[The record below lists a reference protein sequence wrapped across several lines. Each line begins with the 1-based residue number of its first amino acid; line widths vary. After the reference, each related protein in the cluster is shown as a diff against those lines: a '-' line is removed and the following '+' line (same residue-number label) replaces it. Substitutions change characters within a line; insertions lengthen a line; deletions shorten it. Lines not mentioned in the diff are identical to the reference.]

1 MKVITMITPQ
11 NVPLISLASAF
22 KTYLKGVADMTWLAT
37 TSKTIALLSLML
49 PMLVGCG
56 ATNVEKKTTAGIG
69 LGALAGGVITGDVG
83 GAAAGAAVG
92 GLAGYAIGTDQD
104 RYADKQ
110 ALEQEKLALEKEQ
123 AAIAKAMITNDPNT
137 AYRPSSGNNL
147 VGTTWRVISI
157 EGESPFPEFH
167 YIVSTFQTNSKVT
180 TLVIDAKGGTDS
192 IVETY
197 VITDDILVVAGEE
210 NGEKYVVDGKL
221 NIADDTFT
229 YTTPAYKITG
239 ERIRWATVK

>member
-1 MKVITMITPQ
+1 MSSLAKELIALV
-11 NVPLISLASAF
+11 LISP
-22 KTYLKGVADMTWLAT
+22 M
-37 TSKTIALLSLML
+37 LLV
-49 PMLVGCG
+49 LVGCG

-110 ALEQEKLALEKEQ
+110 ALEQERLAIEKEQ
-123 AAIAKAMITNDPNT
+123 AAIAKAMITSDPST
-137 AYRPSSGNNL
+137 AYRPSSGNRL

-157 EGESPFPEFH
+157 DGESPFPEFH

-180 TLVIDAKGGTDS
+180 TLVIDDKGGTDS

-197 VITDDILVVAGEE
+197 IITDDILVISGEE
-210 NGEKYVVDGKL
+210 DGQRYVVDGKL
-221 NIADDTFT
+221 NIDGDTFT
-229 YTTPAYKITG
+229 YTTPAYKVSG

>member
-1 MKVITMITPQ
+1 MTQFVKQFSSFTMIA
-11 NVPLISLASAF
+11 VLA
-22 KTYLKGVADMTWLAT
+22 LVLA
-37 TSKTIALLSLML
+37 
-49 PMLVGCG
+49 GCG
-56 ATNVEKKTTAGIG
+56 ATNVERKTTGGIG
-69 LGALAGGVITGDVG
+69 LGALAGGLMSGSAGGAVA
-83 GAAAGAAVG
+83 GAAAG

-104 RYADKQ
+104 RYADKKALEEERL
-110 ALEQEKLALEKEQ
+110 ALEQEQ
-123 AAIAKAMITNDPNT
+123 AAIARAAITSDPST
-137 AYRPSSGNNL
+137 AYRPSSGNRL

-180 TLVIDAKGGTDS
+180 TLVIDESGGTDS

-221 NIADDTFT
+221 TIEDDTFT
-229 YTTPAYKITG
+229 YTTPAYKVTG
-239 ERIRWATVK
+239 ERIRWANVNN

>member
-1 MKVITMITPQ
+1 MNFFIKHV
-11 NVPLISLASAF
+11 LI
-22 KTYLKGVADMTWLAT
+22 VA
-37 TSKTIALLSLML
+37 ALGLVAVNLS
-49 PMLVGCG
+49 GCG

-69 LGALAGGVITGDVG
+69 LGALAGGLMSGKPGGVVA
-83 GAAAGAAVG
+83 GAAAG

-110 ALEQEKLALEKEQ
+110 VLEQEKLALEKEQ
-123 AAIAKAMITNDPNT
+123 AAIAGATITSDPGT
-137 AYRPSSGNNL
+137 AYRPDNGNKL

-180 TLVIDAKGGTDS
+180 TLVIDEDGGTES

-197 VITDDILVVAGEE
+197 VITGDILVVAGEE

-221 NIADDTFT
+221 TIKDDMFT
-229 YTTPAYKITG
+229 YTTSAYKLTG
-239 ERIRWATVK
+239 ERIRWAYVK